1 MSITSIA
8 CWDSI
13 IIIWGHSCVAI
24 FFGYNANLD
33 TFLTN
38 DSSNGLP
45 LETVKICPLGVKNI
59 LYSACVWSVM
69 LHRSETWLVKEEDII
84 RIERNDAGINR

>member
-45 LETVKICPLGVKNI
+45 LETSEDL
-59 LYSACVWSVM
+59 SF
-69 LHRSETWLVKEEDII
+69 RSKKQFIFCMCM
-84 RIERNDAGINR
+84 ERYAT